1 MDSKAF
7 LAEMQEMVASKH
19 SKDHPIF
26 DLIENGELDKGQ
38 LRGFVK
44 QFYQLFPKPFPKPI
58 AAMFAKC
65 PEDPELEQMW
75 LENVLEEASGSE
87 TGTAAHKQLYI
98 DFAGSMGI
106 SREELD
112 ASPPLPET
120 SALLIW
126 RELLISQRSWLE
138 LYASQGLA
146 LEGTASPRMRRVVNG
161 LVQHYGYKEDSNDLL
176 YWTLHMSVDEDHM
189 KVAPY
194 AILKYAHS
202 EDSQALVRQS
212 VKTTLDQF
220 WLVFDGIKRAF
231 VDQDPLY
238 ASWKEPATARA

>member
-7 LAEMQEMVASKH
+7 LAELQEMVVSKH
-19 SKDHPIF
+19 SKDHPLF
-26 DLIENGELDKGQ
+26 DLIENGELDQGQ
-38 LRGFVK
+38 LHGFVK

-65 PEDPELEQMW
+65 PDDAELEQMW

-87 TGTAAHKQLYI
+87 SGTAAHKQLYI

-106 SREELD
+106 PRAELD

-126 RELLISQRSWLE
+126 RELLINQRSWLE

-161 LVQHYGYKEDSNDLL
+161 LVNHYGYTEDSNDLM

-202 EDSQALVRQS
+202 EDSQTLVRES

-220 WLVFDGIKRAF
+220 WLAFDGMKRAF
-231 VDQDPLY
+231 VDNDSLY
-238 ASWKEPATARA
+238 SAWREPAIAGA